1 MGLPR
6 YRVKPWQEQE
16 LSPYAAQYILLSFQT
31 VSLACC
37 YKYKTLEIFVVCLL
51 GFFKTG
57 FLTLE
62 LAL

>member
-1 MGLPR
+1 
-6 YRVKPWQEQE
+6 VKPWQEQE